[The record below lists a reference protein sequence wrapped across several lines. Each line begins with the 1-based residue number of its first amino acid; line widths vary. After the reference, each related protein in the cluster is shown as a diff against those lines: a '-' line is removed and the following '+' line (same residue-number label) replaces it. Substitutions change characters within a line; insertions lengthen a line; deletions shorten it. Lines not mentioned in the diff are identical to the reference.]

1 MQNDFEKQYLS
12 HHGILGQKWGIRR
25 YQNPDGSLTEE
36 GKKRYTRSDGKVS
49 AHAIVDPKSGKSVDG
64 FKSKDFDNEV
74 VKNYKKYNM
83 KKASAELSEIQEI
96 EDTEERSK
104 AITDFVK
111 SAISGKS
118 DKTDGQYFAIKNS
131 INLPEDIEYSITD
144 GRGSDISKADAANY
158 IINELLTRSD
168 KHLEHHG
175 ILGQKWGVRRYQNRD
190 GSLTAAGRR
199 HLKRVE
205 KKDAKWAKKNY
216 DKIYK
221 QTFRKSKEELNNYLE
236 NDLNKRQRMR
246 NSDGSLSLNYV
257 NEYNRKLAEVMNKNV
272 GDLPAPSGKVV
283 QYVAK
288 RGQVGVHMAL
298 VDPDRFDM
306 ASVRRGIYGDGRVAY
321 KQDKIQR
328 V

>member
-1 MQNDFEKQYLS
+1 MADNYLS
-12 HHGILGQKWGIRR
+12 
-25 YQNPDGSLTEE
+25 
-36 GKKRYTRSDGKVS
+36 
-49 AHAIVDPKSGKSVDG
+49 
-64 FKSKDFDNEV
+64 
-74 VKNYKKYNM
+74 
-83 KKASAELSEIQEI
+83 
-96 EDTEERSK
+96 
-104 AITDFVK
+104 
-111 SAISGKS
+111 
-118 DKTDGQYFAIKNS
+118 
-131 INLPEDIEYSITD
+131 
-144 GRGSDISKADAANY
+144 
-158 IINELLTRSD
+158 
-168 KHLEHHG
+168 HHG
-175 ILGQKWGVRRYQNRD
+175 ILGQKWGVRRYQNKD

-221 QTFRKSKEELNNYLE
+221 QTFRKSKEELNDYLE